1 MLSKKEY
8 IRYSLEYNLFFG
20 RLMKEHL
27 MFLESGF
34 SIKDSK
40 YILEADTLKSDFED
54 FLLDVISIVNG
65 HINKEVLTS
74 KELVTPYTLEAENIT
89 QNYTGICINTHITQ
103 MEMNLLKN
111 KNLDFYDGTFPEV
124 QRINSNAMNLVNR
137 TIDYK
142 SKVLANVLTCRVLN
156 RNYPTLLEHVL
167 EEAEFYRR
175 ILNALESFDEIPIKN
190 ELVEKEVFWNHIME
204 EHSLFIRGLLDPEEE
219 RLIKIAHKFAQEFEK
234 LAKEAEEVLNKNLP
248 YERITKRSKEATKD
262 IITFK
267 ESGTVGLI
275 NCEIKSIILPLL
287 ADHLL
292 REAYHY
298 LRVLKTKKPGPK
310 I

>member
-27 MFLESGF
+27 LFLESGF
-34 SIKDSK
+34 SIKDSE

-65 HINKEVLTS
+65 YITEEVLTS

-89 QNYTGICINTHITQ
+89 QSYTGICINTNITK
-103 MEMNLLKN
+103 MEMELIKN
-111 KNLDFYDGTFPEV
+111 KNIDFYNNIFHEI
-124 QRINSNAMNLVNR
+124 QRINSNAINLVNR

-142 SKVLANVLTCRVLN
+142 SKVLANVLNCKILN
-156 RNYPTLLEHVL
+156 RNYPSLLEHVV
-167 EEAEFYRR
+167 EEAEFYRK

-204 EHSLFIRGLLDPEEE
+204 EHSLFIRGLLDPKEEK
-219 RLIKIAHKFAQEFEK
+219 LIKIAHKLALEFEK
-234 LAKEAEEVLNKNLP
+234 LYKEAKEVLDKNLP
-248 YERITKRSKEATKD
+248 YERITKMSKEATKD
-262 IITFK
+262 IIDFK
-267 ESGTVGLI
+267 KSGTEGLI
-275 NCEIKSIILPLL
+275 NCKIKSIILPLL

-298 LRVLKTKKPGPK
+298 LRVLKTKKPK
-310 I
+310 

>member
-8 IRYSLEYNLFFG
+8 IRHSLEYNLFFG

-27 MFLESGF
+27 IFLESGF
-34 SIKDSK
+34 SIKNSE

-54 FLLDVISIVNG
+54 FLLDVLSIVNG

-89 QNYTGICINTHITQ
+89 QDYTGICINTNITQ
-103 MEMNLLKN
+103 MEINLLKN
-111 KNLDFYDGTFPEV
+111 KNLDFYNGMFQEV

-204 EHSLFIRGLLDPEEE
+204 EHSLFMRGLLDPEEE

-248 YERITKRSKEATKD
+248 YERITKKSKEATKD
-262 IITFK
+262 IIVFK
-267 ESGTVGLI
+267 KSGTEGLI

-298 LRVLKTKKPGPK
+298 LRVLKTKKPRQK